1 MAWISASLAIAAL
14 SFLLPQGMRTGRIV
28 LFVGI
33 LGATGCSLMWAKAA
47 LVSHPV
53 LERPVFTQ
61 FIGRVMDMEPL
72 PARDIV
78 RVTLHQQQRRDLP
91 PVIRVNIAE
100 KDVPQ
105 GLAVGSFISLRS
117 RLMPP
122 AAAAVPEIGSAH
134 VCTPVPNA

>member
-1 MAWISASLAIAAL
+1 
-14 SFLLPQGMRTGRIV
+14 
-28 LFVGI
+28 
-33 LGATGCSLMWAKAA
+33 MWAKAA

-78 RVTLHQQQRRDLP
+78 RVTLHPQQRRDLP

-105 GLAVGSFISLRS
+105 GLAVGRFIYLRS

-122 AAAAVPEIGSAH
+122 AAEIGRASGRERG
-134 VCTPVPNA
+134 CQYG

>member
-1 MAWISASLAIAAL
+1 
-14 SFLLPQGMRTGRIV
+14 
-28 LFVGI
+28 
-33 LGATGCSLMWAKAA
+33 MWAKAA

-78 RVTLHQQQRRDLP
+78 RVTLHPQQRRDLP

-105 GLAVGSFISLRS
+105 GLAVGSFISLRRS
-117 RLMPP
+117 EEHTSELHSLMRISS
-122 AAAAVPEIGSAH
+122 AVFCLKKKSMIHKTTTSQL
-134 VCTPVPNA
+134 

>member
-1 MAWISASLAIAAL
+1 
-14 SFLLPQGMRTGRIV
+14 MRTGRIV

-78 RVTLHQQQRRDLP
+78 RVTLHPQQRRDLP
-91 PVIRVNIAE
+91 PVIRVNILE
-100 KDVPQ
+100 QDVPQ
-105 GLAVGSFISLRS
+105 GLARGSFISLR
-117 RLMPP
+117 RRWIP
-122 AAAAVPEIGSAH
+122 
-134 VCTPVPNA
+134 PVPADTEAAGGGMEGGNTSKLRGG